1 MGSSYDVLIG
11 AAYEHWFESRTL
23 IEIELELS
31 ISEWRTAGITSAS
44 AAAGIGELVTGPLG
58 AGL

>member
-1 MGSSYDVLIG
+1 MGSSHDVLIG
-11 AAYEHWFESRTL
+11 AASAHWFESRTL

-31 ISEWRTAGITSAS
+31 ISEWRTAGLTSAS
-44 AAAGIGELVTGPLG
+44 AAAELGELVTGPLD